1 MFHAHA
7 TARSGADHATRADL
21 VAMEARIYH
30 AMLVQAAAIVGAL
43 VGIAGFGLGA
53 LRFLD

>member
-21 VAMEARIYH
+21 VAMEARIYR